1 MSAVHGRTSVWTEAF
16 SVSEAYAEDLSQII
30 ANALR
35 HPQLRKKSRVYKD
48 GALISTHD
56 LCVALETRDERDS
69 GRSLIQDNFGGQ
81 NSCII
86 LNTIETGDEAFA
98 QAAARYIRP
107 YVQRCEHAPKLAF
120 GTFSGQYPFS
130 PIGIHQDLNI
140 DRALHFHIGPGTKH
154 IYSWDEQSAPRRHIA
169 RYPDEEAVRT
179 SAHHIVSPGDI
190 LNIETPVY
198 HIGAAQEF
206 SFNLALLFRRPTR
219 LKRLE
224 AVLNELGIEEWTD
237 RSFARV
243 MDDVLRI
250 DHGSNLSNG
259 GLAGR
264 PMRRTGTLSA
274 QAKLSVRHPDLFPV
288 HLIDA
293 LDGLVVAARG
303 RIKFA
308 PNTKG
313 ARQWLSALAL
323 NETVNAQMWMDEAE
337 GHQDRLQR
345 FEFLHWLHTTGA
357 VSLEKHQ

>member
-1 MSAVHGRTSVWTEAF
+1 M
-16 SVSEAYAEDLSQII
+16 SEAYAEDLSQII

-56 LCVALETRDERDS
+56 LWVALETHDERDG
-69 GRSLIQDNFGGQ
+69 GRSLIHDNFGGQ

-86 LNTIETGDEAFA
+86 LNNIETSDETFA

-120 GTFSGQYPFS
+120 GTFSGQYTFS

-140 DRALHFHIGPGTKH
+140 DRALHFHIGLGTKH
-154 IYSWDEQSAPRRHIA
+154 LYSWDEQSAPLRQIA
-169 RYPDEEAVRT
+169 RFPDEEAVET
-179 SAHHIVSPGDI
+179 SAHHIVNPGDI
-190 LNIETPVY
+190 LSIETPVH
-198 HIGAAQEF
+198 HIGAAPEF
-206 SFNLALLFRRPTR
+206 CLNLALLFRRPTP
-219 LKRLE
+219 LQRLE
-224 AVLNELGIEEWTD
+224 AVLTELGIEEWTD

-243 MDDVLRI
+243 MDDILQI
-250 DHGSNLSNG
+250 EHISNLSNG

-264 PMRRTGTLSA
+264 PVRCTGTLSA

-308 PNTKG
+308 PDTKS
-313 ARQWLSALAL
+313 ARQWLSALSS
-323 NETVNAQMWMDEAE
+323 NKTVDAQMWMDKAE

-345 FEFLHWLHTTGA
+345 FEFLIWLHATGA